1 MIRFLI
7 VACSVLVGSLTNAQV
22 ANDRPNIL
30 FIIADDMGFTDLGS
44 FGSEIETPNLDEL
57 AFEGVRLS
65 SLHAANQCQATRVML
80 MASTSV
86 ASALEL
92 RPPLPSG
99 DRNNRLSLDWAIIPV
114 LLRDAGY
121 ATYMAGKWDLGMSG
135 AYTPAQRGFDRS
147 FAMLSAS
154 ASHTAEYFRSDM
166 IVYEDDGVGVHVD
179 DLADDW
185 YSTRAF
191 TDKMLEYLGAH
202 EEGAPWFGYLTYTAP
217 HWPLQVP
224 ADWLD
229 RYAGRYDT
237 GYDVLREER
246 LARAQELGVLP
257 PSARPEQFEPL
268 QPPWTSLSGEEKK
281 DHARAQEIYAAMIEY
296 MDASVGRVVDYLEV
310 SGQLDNTLIFFMSD
324 HGASPSGIRRRFPN
338 GLAGHDNRFEN
349 FGRMGSF
356 IDHGRGFAEAATA
369 PFRYFKGT
377 LSEGGLRAA
386 AFVRF
391 PESIPS
397 GGVSHEFVTVM
408 DILPTFLEIAGTT
421 HPGAGDYHG
430 RRINGI
436 RGRSMWSHRIG
447 ESATVHAATDT
458 AGWTLR
464 EAGVLVRGSHK
475 AINEPAPDSEGVT
488 RTPWRLYD
496 LADDPGEHRDIA
508 EQFPGIVDELVEE
521 WETNWQ

>member
-1 MIRFLI
+1 LTRLLI
-7 VACSVLVGSLTNAQV
+7 LACAVLVGSFANAQTV
-22 ANDRPNIL
+22 DNRPNIL

-44 FGSEIETPNLDEL
+44 FGSEIATPNLDEL
-57 AFEGVRLS
+57 AFEGVRLG

-99 DRNNRLSLDWAIIPV
+99 DRNNRLSLEWAILPV
-114 LLRDAGY
+114 LLQDAGY
-121 ATYMAGKWDLGMSG
+121 QTYMAGKWDLGMSG
-135 AYTPAQRGFDRS
+135 EYTPARRGFDRS
-147 FAMLSAS
+147 FAMLGAS

-166 IVYEDDGVGVHVD
+166 IVYEDDGVGVHID
-179 DLADDW
+179 DLAEDF
-185 YSTRAF
+185 YSTRAH

-224 ADWLD
+224 DDWLD
-229 RYAGRYDT
+229 RYAGRYDA

-257 PSARPEQFEPL
+257 AQARPEQFEPL
-268 QPPWTSLSGEEKK
+268 APQWTSLSAEEKR
-281 DHARAQEIYAAMIEY
+281 DHARAQEIYAAMLEY
-296 MDASVGRVVDYLEV
+296 MDASVGRIVDYLEA
-310 SGQLDNTLIFFMSD
+310 SGQLDNTLIVFMSD

-338 GLAGHDNRFEN
+338 GLAGSNNSFEN

-386 AFVRF
+386 AFVRY

-408 DILPTFLEIAGTT
+408 DILPTFLEIAGRT

-430 RRINGI
+430 RQINRI
-436 RGRSMWSHRIG
+436 RGRSMWSHLKG
-447 ESATVHAATDT
+447 ESPTVHAATDT

-464 EAGVLVRGSHK
+464 DAGALVRGRHK
-475 AINEPAPDSEGVT
+475 VINEPSPDSEGVT

-496 LADDPGEHRDIA
+496 LVDDPGEARDLA
-508 EQFPGIVDELVEE
+508 AQLPDLTAELVGE
-521 WETNWQ
+521 WETNWR

>member
-1 MIRFLI
+1 MARLL
-7 VACSVLVGSLTNAQV
+7 VLVIALSVAALGNAQTDD
-22 ANDRPNIL
+22 DRPNIL
-30 FIIADDMGFTDLGS
+30 FIIADDMGFTDLGA
-44 FGSEIETPNLDEL
+44 FGSEIATPRLDEL
-57 AFEGVRLS
+57 AFEGVRLG

-99 DRNNRLSLDWAIIPV
+99 DRNNRLSLQWAILPV

-121 ATYMAGKWDLGMSG
+121 RTYMAGKWDLGMSG

-147 FAMLSAS
+147 FAMLGAS
-154 ASHTAEYFRSDM
+154 ASHVAEYFRSDM
-166 IVYEDDGVGVHVD
+166 IVYEDDGTGVHVD
-179 DLADDW
+179 DLPDDF
-185 YSTRAF
+185 YSTQAY

-224 ADWLD
+224 DEWLD
-229 RYAGRYDT
+229 RYAGRYDA
-237 GYDVLREER
+237 GYEVLREER
-246 LARAQELGVLP
+246 LARAQELSVLP
-257 PSARPEQFEPL
+257 PRARPEQFEPL
-268 QPPWTSLSGEEKK
+268 ATSWASLSAEEKR

-296 MDASVGRVVDYLEV
+296 MDASVGRIVDYLEV

-324 HGASPSGIRRRFPN
+324 HGASPAGIRRRFPN
-338 GLAGHDNRFEN
+338 GLAGNDNSYEN

-391 PESIPS
+391 PESIPG
-397 GGVSHEFVTVM
+397 GGVSHELATVM
-408 DILPTFLEIAGTT
+408 DILPTFLEIAGTA

-430 RRINGI
+430 RQINGI
-436 RGRSMWSHRIG
+436 RGRSMWSHLKG
-447 ESATVHAATDT
+447 ESAEVHSATDA

-464 EAGVLVRGSHK
+464 EAGALVRGSYK
-475 AINEPAPDSEGVT
+475 AINEPGPDSEGIT

-496 LADDPGEHRDIA
+496 LDNDPGERRDLAA
-508 EQFPGIVDELVEE
+508 ELPEILNELVEA
-521 WETNWQ
+521 WETNWR

>member
-1 MIRFLI
+1 LAIG
-7 VACSVLVGSLTNAQV
+7 AVGNAQTV
-22 ANDRPNIL
+22 DDRPNIL
-30 FIIADDMGFTDLGS
+30 FIVADDMGFTDLGS
-44 FGSEIETPNLDEL
+44 FGSEIETPTLDEL

-65 SLHAANQCQATRVML
+65 GLHAANQCQATRVML

-99 DRNNRLSLDWAIIPV
+99 DRDNRLSLDWAILPV
-114 LLRDAGY
+114 LLQDAGY
-121 ATYMAGKWDLGMSG
+121 RTYMTGKWDLGMSG

-166 IVYEDDGVGVHVD
+166 IVFADDGVGVHVD
-179 DLADDW
+179 DLPDGF
-185 YSTRAF
+185 YSTRAY

-202 EEGAPWFGYLTYTAP
+202 EAGAPWFAYLPYTAP

-224 ADWLD
+224 DDWLD
-229 RYAGRYDT
+229 RYAGRYDA

-246 LARAQELGVLP
+246 LARARDLGVLP
-257 PSARPEQFEPL
+257 PGAQPEEFEPL
-268 QPPWTSLSGEEKK
+268 ARPWTSLSAEEQQE
-281 DHARAQEIYAAMIEY
+281 HARAQEIYASMLTY
-296 MDASVGRVVDYLEV
+296 MDASIGRVVDYLEA
-310 SGQLDNTLIFFMSD
+310 SGQLDNTIIFFMSD
-324 HGASPSGIRRRFPN
+324 HGASVSGIRRRFPN
-338 GLAGHDNRFEN
+338 GLAGSNNSLEN

-356 IDHGRGFAEAATA
+356 IDHGRGFGEAASA

-386 AFVRF
+386 AFVRY
-391 PESIPS
+391 PESIAS

-408 DILPTFLEIAGTT
+408 DILPTFLEIAGRA
-421 HPGAGDYHG
+421 HPGAGAFRG
-430 RRINGI
+430 RQINGI
-436 RGRSMWSHRIG
+436 RGRSMWSHLTG
-447 ESATVHAATDT
+447 EMTTVHSATDT

-464 EAGVLVRGSHK
+464 DAGALVRGRHK
-475 AINEPAPDSEGVT
+475 IINEPSPDSEGVN

-496 LADDPGEHRDIA
+496 LVSDPGEARDVA
-508 EQFPGIVDELVEE
+508 AQFPDVTAELVEE
-521 WETNWQ
+521 WETHWR

>member
-1 MIRFLI
+1 MSRLLI
-7 VACSVLVGSLTNAQV
+7 LVCALSIGALADAQTV
-22 ANDRPNIL
+22 DDRPNIL

-99 DRNNRLSLDWAIIPV
+99 DRNNRLSLEWATIPV

-121 ATYMAGKWDLGMSG
+121 STYMAGKWDLGMSG

-147 FAMLSAS
+147 FAMLTAS

-179 DLADDW
+179 DLPDHW

-224 ADWLD
+224 DDWLD
-229 RYAGRYDT
+229 RYAGRYDA
-237 GYDVLREER
+237 GYDALREER
-246 LARAQELGVLP
+246 LTRARDLGVLP
-257 PSARPEQFEPL
+257 PAARPEAFQPL
-268 QPPWTSLSGEEKK
+268 QPAWTSLSAEEKR

-296 MDASVGRVVDYLEV
+296 MDASVGRIVDYLEA
-310 SGQLDNTLIFFMSD
+310 SGQLENTLIFFMSD

-338 GLAGHDNRFEN
+338 GLAGNDNSYEN

-386 AFVRF
+386 AFVRL
-391 PESIPS
+391 PESIPG
-397 GGVSHEFVTVM
+397 GGVSHELVTVM
-408 DILPTFLEIAGTT
+408 DILPTFLEIAGTA
-421 HPGAGDYHG
+421 HPGAGHYRG
-430 RRINGI
+430 RAIKGI
-436 RGRSMWSHRIG
+436 RGRSMWAHLKG
-447 ESATVHAATDT
+447 DSATVHTASDT

-464 EAGVLVRGSHK
+464 EAGALVRGRYK
-475 AINEPAPDSEGVT
+475 VINEPSPDSEGVT

-496 LADDPGEHRDIA
+496 LVDDPGEARDLA
-508 EQFPGIVDELVEE
+508 AQFPDITAELVEE
-521 WETNWQ
+521 WESSWR